1 MNDLRPWAPVA
12 GAILLLLLC
21 LVVGSRTGRAA
32 VDLPPL
38 PRAVHVRRP
47 DVADLG
53 AEIATPLFSPSRSP
67 AVEGTTPAAPPV
79 PPPLVTGIVLGGGRA
94 VALVKSANGGDTQ
107 MLHAGGAIDGWT
119 IVGIASRQIVV
130 SRAGAQQTI
139 ALEFGSA
146 SKPSAETGHA
156 AAATLGTSL
165 DGLAMANSRGLPQA
179 SIPHGSPLQP
189 PQ

>member
-1 MNDLRPWAPVA
+1 MNDLRRWAPVG
-12 GAILLLLLC
+12 GAVVILLLC

-38 PRAVHVRRP
+38 PRAVRVRRP

-67 AVEGTTPAAPPV
+67 AVEGAAPAAPPV

-94 VALVKSANGGDTQ
+94 VALVKSASGGDTQ
-107 MLHAGGAIDGWT
+107 MLHAGETIDGWT

-139 ALEFGSA
+139 ALEFGT
-146 SKPSAETGHA
+146 PSARTPDQPGRLA
-156 AAATLGTSL
+156 ASMGAASPSF
-165 DGLAMANSRGLPQA
+165 DGLTAA
-179 SIPHGSPLQP
+179 
-189 PQ
+189 